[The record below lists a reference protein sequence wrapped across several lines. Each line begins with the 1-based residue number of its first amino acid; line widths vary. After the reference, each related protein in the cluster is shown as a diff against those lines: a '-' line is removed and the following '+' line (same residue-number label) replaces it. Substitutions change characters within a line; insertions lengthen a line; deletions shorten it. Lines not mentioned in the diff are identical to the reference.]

1 MEIWL
6 EVLLSGLVGLI
17 IGAGS
22 TFYFLSKNP
31 KKPPMPY
38 KVFKETFH
46 DSTSKEL
53 VVSSLREMYRGEKP
67 YPRWKDVAKVF
78 LSSKKDLLPMQSYA
92 LWILAEKYKKQR
104 DVLKMYPDCEKIARY
119 TMRGERFSNVDRG
132 N

>member
-104 DVLKMYPDCEKIARY
+104 NVLKVYPECEKTARGVE
-119 TMRGERFSNVDRG
+119 RGVPFSKAEPRN
-132 N
+132 

>member
-67 YPRWKDVAKVF
+67 YPRWKDIAKVY
-78 LSSKKDLLPMQSYA
+78 LARKADIPPIQSYV
-92 LWILAEKYKKQR
+92 LWTLAVKYKKQR
-104 DVLKMYPDCEKIARY
+104 EVLKVYPACEKTARGVE
-119 TMRGERFSNVDRG
+119 RGVPFSKAEPRN
-132 N
+132 